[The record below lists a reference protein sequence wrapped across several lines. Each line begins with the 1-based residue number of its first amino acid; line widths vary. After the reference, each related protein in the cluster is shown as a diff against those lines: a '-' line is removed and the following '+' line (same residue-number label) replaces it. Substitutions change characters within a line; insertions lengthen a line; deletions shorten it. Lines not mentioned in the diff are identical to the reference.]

1 MLADSIVLY
10 ITYSVDVFYRFF
22 NNPNFMLQWWYKI
35 KGKTGVVGLVVA
47 GFPRKIEK
55 FKYSQVKKWK

>member
-1 MLADSIVLY
+1 
-10 ITYSVDVFYRFF
+10 
-22 NNPNFMLQWWYKI
+22 MLQWWYKI

-55 FKYSQVKKWK
+55 FKYSQAKKVKNRKWKEKSVKY